1 MDNLD
6 FGNIAIGVSI
16 VGILNLLI
24 VMLVKTETI
33 LNSIERIKSI
43 IRVDYKTRAK
53 RSDDEL
59 RLLKKYEQI
68 AYERIKKTFITF
80 TVYGCRWT
88 WNWTTDLE
96 PKNIKG
102 RCCECE
108 QPVYAH
114 FAKGPTKKSQRLDT
128 LIYVGLYCP
137 SYDKEVCGNSRSY
150 FHALESENEDLSA
163 DEIVNKILIETIVGE
178 RTKRIAKEVK
188 KLQMQFWR

>member
-6 FGNIAIGVSI
+6 FGNIAIGVSF
-16 VGILNLLI
+16 VGVLNLLI
-24 VMLVKTETI
+24 VILVKTETI

-68 AYERIKKTFITF
+68 AYERIGKTFVSF
-80 TVYGCRWT
+80 TEYGCRWT
-88 WNWTTDLE
+88 WNWTADLE

-102 RCCECE
+102 RCSECG

-114 FAKGPTKKSQRLDT
+114 FAKGPIKKSQRLDT
-128 LIYVGLYCP
+128 LIYVGLYC
-137 SYDKEVCGNSRSY
+137 SGGNKEVCGNNRSY
-150 FHALESENEDLSA
+150 FHVLESENEDLSP
-163 DEIVNKILIETIVGE
+163 DEIIGKILKETITGE

-188 KLQMQFWR
+188 KLQTQFWR